1 MKEILEYIKNGF
13 KGMLIG
19 IANAIP
25 GVSGGTIAVV
35 TGIYDRLI
43 FSGTTLLKK
52 DEVGF
57 KTKFIFLATVV
68 VGLLIGIFSGFIFLG
83 ELIDASPIPTG
94 FFFFGLVLGSVPYL
108 AKKTFAYPLKSGY
121 VIPFILSFGLL
132 IAMGLAAKPELGSP
146 ITELSLATAGL
157 IFITG
162 VFASAAM
169 VIPGISGSFL
179 MLLVGM
185 YSTVSYAFRSFNIV
199 MLGLFLLGA
208 LVGIVLV
215 SLGISK
221 VLKRYPA
228 IAYWTILGLV
238 QGSLVAIWPAIPFGD
253 DILWSI
259 IALGI
264 GLTLSILLSSDKKDQ
279 AEESKEAAT
288 PQTIAEESKD
298 KHPDLAVQKIQL
310 SKGQLRGRRIFISPS
325 PPSSSF

>member
-121 VIPFILSFGLL
+121 VIPFIPFLRAPYRHG
-132 IAMGLAAKPELGSP
+132 
-146 ITELSLATAGL
+146 
-157 IFITG
+157 
-162 VFASAAM
+162 
-169 VIPGISGSFL
+169 PGRQ
-179 MLLVGM
+179 
-185 YSTVSYAFRSFNIV
+185 TR
-199 MLGLFLLGA
+199 
-208 LVGIVLV
+208 
-215 SLGISK
+215 
-221 VLKRYPA
+221 
-228 IAYWTILGLV
+228 
-238 QGSLVAIWPAIPFGD
+238 
-253 DILWSI
+253 
-259 IALGI
+259 I
-264 GLTLSILLSSDKKDQ
+264 GQSDHR
-279 AEESKEAAT
+279 T
-288 PQTIAEESKD
+288 
-298 KHPDLAVQKIQL
+298 
-310 SKGQLRGRRIFISPS
+310 
-325 PPSSSF
+325 